1 MKDSRKLYNLIK
13 KIKNKELLND
23 EDLIIFAELL
33 EEEKM
38 MSFQGIEKFEEP
50 AYATK
55 EDILLING
63 DIESRWFQAELA
75 YFYDGQLIKPHLE
88 YKKRIKPVKTE
99 DYNFVLL
106 NSVAHEARHAYQQ
119 RLIKYHFRNEKD
131 ITLLKNLLMSLK
143 KHSIL
148 KNFLFHDY
156 LYYEYD
162 ADLNAA
168 LEINKFNEIYLN
180 MDLTNYNEFA
190 AYKIL
195 RAYTST
201 DLKKI
206 TTPIENNEMLFG
218 TKNKIKNKE
227 LLPVKEY
234 IEMNKETE
242 ETIFNGGN
250 VDKKLLE
257 MLKDVYM
264 GDTKVK
270 NIEKVLK

>member
-1 MKDSRKLYNLIK
+1 
-13 KIKNKELLND
+13 
-23 EDLIIFAELL
+23 
-33 EEEKM
+33 
-38 MSFQGIEKFEEP
+38 
-50 AYATK
+50 
-55 EDILLING
+55 
-63 DIESRWFQAELA
+63 
-75 YFYDGQLIKPHLE
+75 
-88 YKKRIKPVKTE
+88 
-99 DYNFVLL
+99 
-106 NSVAHEARHAYQQ
+106 
-119 RLIKYHFRNEKD
+119 
-131 ITLLKNLLMSLK
+131 MSLK

-168 LEINKFNEIYLN
+168 LEINKFNENYLN
-180 MDLTNYNEFA
+180 MDLTNYNEFV

-270 NIEKVLK
+270 HIEKVLK